1 MGRREAD
8 GAWGAFRRFGK
19 MPIDDERD
27 ARAERKR
34 RDVLDAARRR
44 FMTEGYASTGMEAVA
59 RDAGVS
65 TATLYAYF
73 PSKSD
78 LFNVVVDDAA
88 DAFLRRID
96 ETAHVQGDSAAQL
109 RAFALA
115 YARFISDPF
124 VRAVFRLVAAERR
137 RFETVARRF
146 YNRLRDEF
154 GGVLIGILRR
164 LQAEGRVRLTKP
176 SWAAGQL
183 MGMIEHP
190 TFLAPL
196 AAGDDAPVER
206 PLEDICDDAV
216 ETFLARYGVR
226 GVGAEAA

>member
-1 MGRREAD
+1 
-8 GAWGAFRRFGK
+8 
-19 MPIDDERD
+19 MPIEDERD
-27 ARAERKR
+27 ARSERKR
-34 RDVLDAARRR
+34 QDVLDAARRR

-78 LFNVVVDDAA
+78 LFHVVVEEAA
-88 DAFLRRID
+88 EVFMRRAG
-96 ETAHVQGDSAAQL
+96 ETAHVQGDGATQL

-124 VRAVFRLVAAERR
+124 VRAIFRLVAAERR

-146 YNRLRDEF
+146 HTRLRDEF

-164 LQAEGRVRLTKP
+164 LHAEGRVSLTKP

-190 TFLAPL
+190 TFLVPL
-196 AAGDDAPVER
+196 VAGDDAPVER
-206 PLEDICDDAV
+206 PLEDICEEAV

-226 GVGAEAA
+226 DGVGAEAA